1 MTVTRVG
8 NPNQETRKIQTLNLE
23 IKIMI
28 VDQKTKV
35 AIVKDPYHQIKVQN
49 QRNVLDQEKIK
60 SRKDHQNMIE
70 QKDVPVQEEG
80 LLIGLNVEVLLGKYF
95 LHVLFILYL

>member
-8 NPNQETRKIQTLNLE
+8 KPNQETRKIQTLNLE

-28 VDQKTKV
+28 GDQKTKV

-60 SRKDHQNMIE
+60 NQKDHQIMIE
-70 QKDVPVQEEG
+70 QNDVPDQEEG

-95 LHVLFILYL
+95 YVLFMLYL